1 MSIQNYKNHVRY
13 YPAHHFVFYP
23 LLLAGIFYAV
33 RCAGRYPDQEREWIA
48 MAGLLFLVG
57 WLSFML
63 RQHYA
68 LGNQNRIV
76 RMELRFRYYVLTG
89 KRLEPVERQLSFGQL
104 AALRFASDE
113 ELPALVERALKEGL
127 SANAIKQ
134 AVQHWVADEMRV

>member
-1 MSIQNYKNHVRY
+1 MSEQNYKNHARY
-13 YPAHHFVFYP
+13 YTPHHFVFYP
-23 LLLAGIFYAV
+23 ILLVGIVLGIRSAAIHPEQV
-33 RCAGRYPDQEREWIA
+33 TEWIVITCLFF
-48 MAGLLFLVG
+48 LLG

-68 LGNQNRIV
+68 LGNQDRIV

-89 KRLEPVERQLSFGQL
+89 KRMEPLERQLSFRKL

-127 SANAIKQ
+127 SPDAIKQ
-134 AVQHWVADEMRV
+134 AIQNWVADDMRV